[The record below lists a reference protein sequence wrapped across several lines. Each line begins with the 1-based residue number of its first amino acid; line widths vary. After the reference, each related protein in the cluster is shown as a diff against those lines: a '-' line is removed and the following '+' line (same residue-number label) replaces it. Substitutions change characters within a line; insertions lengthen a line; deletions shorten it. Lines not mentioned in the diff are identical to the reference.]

1 MPINISGITILQT
14 MANIPLIP
22 AAQQTYSRFKR
33 RRGKPPVDFDDSSDK
48 AAKRSLKHRLGD
60 RRKLNLRVRLDRR
73 YNLDRRHRHL
83 DTQTSQ
89 DEKKNTPSM
98 GRHINTT
105 A

>member
-1 MPINISGITILQT
+1 

-33 RRGKPPVDFDDSSDK
+33 QGRNQPVESDDNNKEQPIQS
-48 AAKRSLKHRLGD
+48 KRSLKHRLGD
-60 RRKLNLRVRLDRR
+60 RRKRNLRVRLDRR
-73 YNLDRRHRHL
+73 YNQDRRRRQSDNLSKL
-83 DTQTSQ
+83 DGR
-89 DEKKNTPSM
+89 KNAHNI